1 MNKLKLVFFFCV
13 VMLVACTAGGP
24 IYKLSNETVVSVSA
38 SIETTAVSS
47 WGDAAD
53 DPAIWV
59 NSDDPSQSLIYGTDK
74 KAGLLAFD
82 LNGNLVQTILAG
94 RLNNVDLREFK
105 SGAFSAVV
113 AASNRS
119 TDSVSLFLAGSDG
132 RLTWLE
138 ASEIGTGLDDPYGLC
153 MFDDGGQL
161 SVFVND
167 TDGRY
172 QQWLLRLPGELAST
186 NVEQA
191 SKISVGA
198 SLVREWKVAAK
209 PEGCAVD
216 DTSKTLFLGVEST
229 GVYSMSAVHTE
240 PVEMATVIAVD
251 GETIVADVE
260 GMDVYRSQED
270 TFLVISSQGNHS
282 FAVVDLEPP
291 HTYRGSFTID
301 SARDATNDTGIGPDG
316 AEETD
321 GIALTSVSLSS
332 AFPDGLMVAQDGYNT
347 LPQEKQNFKLL
358 SWRLISNRLGL
369 D

>member
-1 MNKLKLVFFFCV
+1 MNKIKLVFFFCV
-13 VMLVACTAGGP
+13 VMLVACTTGSS
-24 IYKLSNETVVSVSA
+24 IDKLSNETVVSVSA
-38 SIETTAVSS
+38 SVETTAVPS

-53 DPAIWV
+53 DPAIWI
-59 NSDDPSQSLIYGTDK
+59 NSDDPGQSLIYGTDK

-94 RLNNVDLREFK
+94 RLNNVDLREFR

-119 TDSVSLFLAGSDG
+119 TDSVSLFLSDSAG

-138 ASEIGTGLDDPYGLC
+138 ASEIAAGLSDPYGLC
-153 MFDDGGQL
+153 MFDDGGDL

-172 QQWLLRLPGELAST
+172 QQWLLQLPSEIEMTSI
-186 NVEQA
+186 EEA

-198 SLVREWKVAAK
+198 SLVREWKVADK

-229 GVYSMSAVHTE
+229 GVYSMSAVHTA

-282 FAVVDLEPP
+282 FAIVDLEPP

-301 SARDATNDTGIGPDG
+301 SAMDATNAVASRIDG

-332 AFPDGLMVAQDGYNT
+332 AFPNGLMVAQDGYNT
-347 LPQEKQNFKLL
+347 LPKEKQNFKLL
-358 SWRLISNRLGL
+358 SWSLISERLGL